1 MQIEKNKVVT
11 FHYEL
16 SAEGDYSESTRG
28 GQPATYL
35 HGYGGIVRGLER
47 AMRGHSAG
55 DSFTVQVSPEDAF
68 GMRNPEI
75 VQRIPRKHLIGASP
89 RLAPGQVVTVQARQ
103 GRAQGIALKVGRFN
117 VDVDFNHP
125 MAGRTLTFDVEIL
138 DVRDASAE
146 EIAHRHVHG
155 PGGVQHPQPE
165 TQSNVTPTR

>member
-11 FHYEL
+11 FHYSL
-16 SAEGDYSESTRG
+16 SAEGNYSESSRG
-28 GQPATYL
+28 GQPAVYL

-55 DSFTVQVSPEDAF
+55 DSFTVEVSPEDGF
-68 GMRNPEI
+68 GMRNSEI
-75 VQRIPRKHLIGASP
+75 VQRIPRKHLVGASAK
-89 RLAPGQVVTVQARQ
+89 LVPGQVVTVNGRQ

-125 MAGRTLTFDVEIL
+125 MAGRRLTFDIEIL
-138 DVRDASAE
+138 EVRDASPE

-155 PGGVQHPQPE
+155 PGGVQHAAPE
-165 TQSNVTPTR
+165 APPPVSQSS